1 MEAFMD
7 PTYDEISQAMRA
19 YFDGFYDGDVETLKG
34 VFHPSCHL
42 FTASDGPLQD
52 DDMETVYGR
61 VAGRPTGASLGEA
74 RRDRILSIDK
84 SGPESALVKV
94 NIAIGSKLYTD
105 YLNFLKIDGRWQ
117 IISKIYTYVPLAA
130 ARAEAAE

>member
-1 MEAFMD
+1 MD
-7 PTYDEISQAMRA
+7 SSYDEITRTMAA
-19 YFDGFYDGDVETLKG
+19 YFDGFHNGDVDLLKT
-34 VFHPSCHL
+34 VFHPNCHL

-61 VAGRPTGASLGEA
+61 VAGRPAGAAINEG
-74 RRDRILSIDK
+74 RQDRILSIDK
-84 SGPESALVKV
+84 SGPECALVKV
-94 NIAIGSKLYTD
+94 NIAIGAKLFTD

-117 IISKIYTYVPLAA
+117 IISKVYTYVPLAV